1 VLLGNAFAKWYELHY
16 QLKTVESPNGD
27 QNAQY
32 GCLNFHAKK
41 DGSPKLSLTI
51 ENNWAARWTKSWFY
65 CRVPYRRSSEGGK
78 SVHALHSWMSELDYS
93 VEPDVECLDN
103 DPNDAAY
110 VQATATIKG
119 CNAVEEY
126 VACKMYPL
134 VTSISFENMAID
146 TMPMSKVKT
155 PLPLFVV
162 ENAAAEHTNVS
173 WWR

>member
-1 VLLGNAFAKWYELHY
+1 
-16 QLKTVESPNGD
+16 
-27 QNAQY
+27 
-32 GCLNFHAKK
+32 
-41 DGSPKLSLTI
+41 
-51 ENNWAARWTKSWFY
+51 
-65 CRVPYRRSSEGGK
+65 
-78 SVHALHSWMSELDYS
+78 VHALHSWMSELDYS

-119 CNAVEEY
+119 YNAVEEY

-134 VTSISFENMAID
+134 VTSISFDNMAID

-155 PLPLFVV
+155 PLPMFVV
-162 ENAAAEHTNVS
+162 ENVAAKHTNVS